1 MAAMT
6 ALLATPC
13 LEVSCRNDA
22 GAGVGDRVAVLEW
35 TDPRRETQGRATAP
49 VDQAASHLLRLTGPL
64 GLVDVRVVGEGTVQ
78 RVIQWLRV
86 GGPSGLTLPARVV
99 VRLDRPA

>member
-1 MAAMT
+1 MT

-22 GAGVGDRVAVLEW
+22 GAGVGDRVTVLEW
-35 TDPRRETQGRATAP
+35 ADPRRETEGRATAP
-49 VDQAASHLLRLTGPL
+49 LDQTASHLLRLAGPL
-64 GLVDVRVVGEGTVQ
+64 GAVHVRVVGEGTVQ

-86 GGPSGLTLPARVV
+86 GGASGLSLPARVV
-99 VRLDRPA
+99 VRLDGAT